1 MTQTEYQ
8 DAMNSAYNDIKK
20 VDKASGEDSDEE
32 DGHESALRICFD
44 WYEQQERHGSKRGY
58 RSTRSISARMKAAQN
73 ELTTLVSAL
82 RVSYDHMQTNRA

>member
-20 VDKASGEDSDEE
+20 VNKASEEDSDEE
-32 DGHESALRICFD
+32 DGRESALQLCFD
-44 WYEQQERHGSKRGY
+44 WYEQQERQGSKGGY

-82 RVSYDHMQTNRA
+82 QVSYRHV